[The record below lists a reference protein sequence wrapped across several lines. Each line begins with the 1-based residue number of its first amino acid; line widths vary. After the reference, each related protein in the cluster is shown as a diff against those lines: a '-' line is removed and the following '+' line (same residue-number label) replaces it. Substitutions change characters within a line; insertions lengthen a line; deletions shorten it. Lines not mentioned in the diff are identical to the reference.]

1 MHLQG
6 VQKTLQRFNLNFR
19 YLECFFFRHPVH
31 EHTWTEC
38 HQADRTEDSEC
49 RLDDAEMFD
58 DLDLVDGLEEVA
70 QLV

>member
-6 VQKTLQRFNLNFR
+6 VQKTLQRINLNFK
-19 YLECFFFRHPVH
+19 YFECFLRHPVH

-38 HQADRTEDSEC
+38 HQADRKEDSEC
-49 RLDDAEMFD
+49 RPGDAEMFD
-58 DLDLVDGLEEVA
+58 DLDQVECLEELA